1 MSKKTTHLLRN
12 GGVTEVIEM
21 KKILGII
28 GSPRKLGN
36 SEIMVKEISRHI
48 SVPHELNLLRLQDFK
63 ILPCRGCYQCLFK
76 TKGCVLDD
84 NLNGVLKA
92 LVDADALIVSAPTY
106 FLGLN
111 ASVKCFLDRGLSFY
125 SHIEKLWNTP
135 AVGVVTTGIR
145 GKEGYSLL
153 GIQSFL
159 KLIFADDK
167 DSRVVY
173 GALPGEVFMDE
184 ENARTAKELAS
195 ALFAPSAEK
204 KGPSCP
210 QCGGDTFRFMD
221 NDTVRCMLCS
231 NSGKMRI
238 AAGRPTFEIGKNDHD
253 FFSSKE
259 EAVRHKQWLLG
270 MRSRFIQQK
279 KALKEITQQ
288 YLKQG
293 IWIKPQP

>member
-1 MSKKTTHLLRN
+1 
-12 GGVTEVIEM
+12 M

-76 TKGCVLDD
+76 TQGCVLNDD
-84 NLNGVLKA
+84 LNTVLKA

-125 SHIEKLWNTP
+125 SHIEKLWGKP
-135 AVGVVTTGIR
+135 AVGVVTTGIQ

-159 KLIFADDK
+159 KLIFADEK
-167 DSRVVY
+167 NSRVVY
-173 GALPGEVFMDE
+173 GALPGEVLWMKRIRAQPKNWPRRCSVRLLKKKVRAVH
-184 ENARTAKELAS
+184 NAAATRFDLWTTTPYAACC
-195 ALFAPSAEK
+195 AAIREK
-204 KGPSCP
+204 CAW
-210 QCGGDTFRFMD
+210 QT
-221 NDTVRCMLCS
+221 
-231 NSGKMRI
+231 
-238 AAGRPTFEIGKNDHD
+238 AGRPSKWAKAITSFFPARKRSSSTNDG
-253 FFSSKE
+253 SW
-259 EAVRHKQWLLG
+259 A
-270 MRSRFIQQK
+270 
-279 KALKEITQQ
+279 
-288 YLKQG
+288 
-293 IWIKPQP
+293 

>member
-1 MSKKTTHLLRN
+1 
-12 GGVTEVIEM
+12 M
-21 KKILGII
+21 KKILGIV

-76 TKGCVLDD
+76 TEGCVLDD
-84 NLNGVLKA
+84 DLNTVTKA
-92 LVDADALIVSAPTY
+92 LVEADALIVSAPTY

-111 ASVKCFLDRGLSFY
+111 AAVKCLLDRGLSFY
-125 SHIEKLWNTP
+125 AHIEKLWNTP

-145 GKEGYSLL
+145 EKEGYSLL

-173 GALPGEVFMDE
+173 GALPGEVFMDD
-184 ENARTAKELAS
+184 ENTRIAKELAS
-195 ALFAPSAEK
+195 ALFDPAAEK
-204 KGPSCP
+204 KGPCCP

-221 NDTVRCMLCS
+221 DASVRCMLCS
-231 NSGKMRI
+231 NSGKMRV
-238 AAGRPTFEIGKNDHD
+238 ADGRPIFDIARSDHEL
-253 FFSSKE
+253 FLSKE
-259 EAVRHKQWLLG
+259 AALEHKQWLLG
-270 MRSRFIQQK
+270 MRSRFMEQK
-279 KALKEITQQ
+279 KALKEITRK
-288 YLKQG
+288 YLKEG
-293 IWIKPQP
+293 IWIKP

>member
-1 MSKKTTHLLRN
+1 
-12 GGVTEVIEM
+12 M
-21 KKILGII
+21 KKVLGII

-36 SEIMVKEISRHI
+36 SEIMVKEISRNI
-48 SVPHELNLLRLQDFK
+48 SVPHELNFLRLQDFT

-76 TKGCVLDD
+76 TKGCILDD
-84 NLNGVLKA
+84 DLNAVLTA

-125 SHIEKLWNTP
+125 SHIEKLWNKP
-135 AVGVVTTGIR
+135 AVGVVATGIR

-153 GIQSFL
+153 GLQSFI

-167 DSRVVY
+167 DCRVVY

-184 ENARTAKELAS
+184 ENMRTAKELAS
-195 ALFAPSAEK
+195 ALFGPPGEK
-204 KGPSCP
+204 KGPCCP

-221 NDTVRCMLCS
+221 NNTVRCMLCS
-231 NSGKMRI
+231 NSGKMSV
-238 AAGRPTFEIGKNDHD
+238 ANGRPTFEIGKSDHD

-259 EAVRHKQWLLG
+259 EAIRHKEWLLG

-288 YLKQG
+288 YLNQG
-293 IWIKPQP
+293 IRIKPQKNRNWELENRK

>member
-1 MSKKTTHLLRN
+1 
-12 GGVTEVIEM
+12 M

-36 SEIMVKEISRHI
+36 SEIMVKEISRQV

-76 TKGCVLDD
+76 TEGCVLDD
-84 NLNGVLKA
+84 DLNAVLKA
-92 LVDADALIVSAPTY
+92 LVAADALIVSAPTY

-111 ASVKCFLDRGLSFY
+111 AAVKCFLDRGLSFY
-125 SHIEKLWNTP
+125 SHIEKLWHTP

-159 KLIFADDK
+159 KLIFANDK
-167 DSRVVY
+167 GSRVVY
-173 GALPGEVFMDE
+173 GALPGEIFMDE
-184 ENARTAKELAS
+184 ENTRTAKELAS
-195 ALFAPSAEK
+195 ALFAPADEK
-204 KGPSCP
+204 KGPCCS

-221 NDTVRCMLCS
+221 NNTVRCMLCS
-231 NSGKMRI
+231 NSGEMHV
-238 AAGRPTFEIGKNDHD
+238 ADGRPTFEMGKSDHE

-259 EAVRHKQWLLG
+259 AALAHKQWLLG
-270 MRSRFIQQK
+270 MRSRFIEQK
-279 KALKEITQQ
+279 KALKEITRQ
-288 YLKQG
+288 YLKEG
-293 IWIKPQP
+293 IWIKP